1 MTGAAGAHPNPN
13 LTGTLRVSAAA
24 LGPAWGWAGPVSV
37 REGKTRSW
45 GWRVARSTV
54 TGVKDGQRRAVTL
67 TGTQFRNACKL
78 KSTRFHLGP

>member
-1 MTGAAGAHPNPN
+1 VGRA
-13 LTGTLRVSAAA
+13 
-24 LGPAWGWAGPVSV
+24 VSV
-37 REGKTRSW
+37 REGKARSW

-78 KSTRFHLGP
+78 KSTRFHLDP